1 MEIRLDDTV
10 WLENNGIIDAEVQQ
24 DGTLVISNSSTPKNV
39 PTQYQEKLDGTSPTI
54 LEEKLAKPGTSH
66 EIQEVSPLTEVQ
78 SNKLETPIKQIENGN
93 TQYPTPFKSALFWPN
108 RTERVKRK
116 ITDSSKS
123 KLPKLQPTVAISDF
137 MEYQRRLKEEK
148 QKKEEEKK
156 RRTEERKK
164 KIDEKQK
171 IQEEKKKKSEK
182 KIRKRAD
189 IQGKHEERDQ
199 EQREENTT
207 RNIEENSDKDKH
219 EPDNKTD
226 QELNQNVAENKENVE
241 YIPNIYVIV
250 NYDGQLYPGKI
261 LEVSEESVK
270 VTAMAG
276 CGCLF
281 KWPEKENI
289 LDYFDGD
296 IICKINPPIL
306 VNKRGV
312 YKVSEQI
319 RLQFRRNQ
327 SSSGRPQRS
336 TFKRKLFLL
345 KLANSDFLP
354 GNHEKQFLKERGL
367 GLHPNQIEIIELEL
381 LFNQKKSN

>member
-1 MEIRLDDTV
+1 MDTSGIQASV
-10 WLENNGIIDAEVQQ
+10 VLEPKDVPGAVLHHDKIVEDCSILELKRWLECRGLKQQGNKSELVQRVINCINAGRENDIFLGV
-24 DGTLVISNSSTPKNV
+24 DG
-39 PTQYQEKLDGTSPTI
+39 
-54 LEEKLAKPGTSH
+54 EEKLAKPGTSH
-66 EIQEVSPLTEVQ
+66 EIQEISQLTEVQ

-123 KLPKLQPTVAISDF
+123 KLPKLQPTVAISDDF
-137 MEYQRRLKEEK
+137 MEYQRRLEEEK

-182 KIRKRAD
+182 KLRKRAD

-207 RNIEENSDKDKH
+207 RNIEENSNKDKH

-241 YIPNIYVIV
+241 YIPNTYVIV
-250 NYDGQLYPGKI
+250 NYDGQLYPSKI

-270 VTAMAG
+270 VRAIAG
-276 CGCLF
+276 CGCLL
-281 KWPEKENI
+281 KRPEKEDI
-289 LDYFDGD
+289 LDYVYSD
-296 IICKINPPIL
+296 ICKINPP
-306 VNKRGV
+306 
-312 YKVSEQI
+312 
-319 RLQFRRNQ
+319 F
-327 SSSGRPQRS
+327 
-336 TFKRKLFLL
+336 
-345 KLANSDFLP
+345 
-354 GNHEKQFLKERGL
+354 
-367 GLHPNQIEIIELEL
+367 
-381 LFNQKKSN
+381 